1 MKVAGI
7 IKHSLVNGPGIRYVI
22 FFQGCPHHCIGCQNP
37 ETHDFSKGEEL
48 EPEDFISAI
57 KGERYIEGITLSGGD
72 PLYQPEDA
80 MEIAK
85 AAKELGLNVWCYTGH
100 IFENIVICT
109 HTFIYK
115 ALEYVD
121 VLVDAPFIKELRMI
135 ASDDMTEEEKR
146 KCIYRGSTNQ
156 RLIDVPESIRRG
168 ETVEWCDF

>member
-37 ETHDFSKGEEL
+37 ETHDYFKGEMIHTTDL
-48 EPEDFISAI
+48 I
-57 KGERYIEGITLSGGD
+57 KAVRGIQHIDGITLSGGD
-72 PLYQPEDA
+72 PLYQPKDA

-85 AAKELGLNVWCYTGH
+85 AAKDMGLNVWCYTGH
-100 IFENIVICT
+100 VFENIVICN
-109 HTFIYK
+109 HTYIYK
-115 ALEYVD
+115 ALEYID
-121 VLVDAPFIKELRMI
+121 VLVDGPFIKELRMI

-156 RLIDVPESIRRG
+156 RLIDVQESIKRG
-168 ETVEWCDF
+168 ETVLWCGF